1 MTSQKVS
8 TQNLKAIAEWM
19 RKDGVFFPYVKN
31 RQLLDCAGEVL
42 LATGDLVE
50 IERPA
55 LISAEQIQKATVKS
69 GYSVASKRAIEN
81 QKSRVEEYQKAE
93 SVKAKYQI
101 QPRIQSN
108 SGILKKLFK
117 AIIGSSEDID
127 LTILGLSAIP
137 ADTSELRSAYLNAL
151 AKQHPDSG
159 GKEKLLW
166 ALTASYEGLLARIG
180 A

>member
-1 MTSQKVS
+1 M
-8 TQNLKAIAEWM
+8 
-19 RKDGVFFPYVKN
+19 
-31 RQLLDCAGEVL
+31 
-42 LATGDLVE
+42 
-50 IERPA
+50 
-55 LISAEQIQKATVKS
+55 
-69 GYSVASKRAIEN
+69 ASKRAIEN

-101 QPRIQSN
+101 QPGIQSN

-137 ADTSELRSAYLNAL
+137 TDTSDLRSAYLNAL
-151 AKQHPDSG
+151 AKQHPDFG

-180 A
+180 S

>member
-1 MTSQKVS
+1 
-8 TQNLKAIAEWM
+8 M

-101 QPRIQSN
+101 QPGIQSN

-117 AIIGSSEDID
+117 AIIGSSED
-127 LTILGLSAIP
+127 TQLS
-137 ADTSELRSAYLNAL
+137 
-151 AKQHPDSG
+151 HF
-159 GKEKLLW
+159 
-166 ALTASYEGLLARIG
+166 
-180 A
+180 

>member
-1 MTSQKVS
+1 M
-8 TQNLKAIAEWM
+8 
-19 RKDGVFFPYVKN
+19 
-31 RQLLDCAGEVL
+31 
-42 LATGDLVE
+42 
-50 IERPA
+50 
-55 LISAEQIQKATVKS
+55 
-69 GYSVASKRAIEN
+69 ASKRAIEN

-101 QPRIQSN
+101 QTGIQSN

-137 ADTSELRSAYLNAL
+137 ADTSELRSAYINAL
-151 AKQHPDSG
+151 VKQHPDSG
-159 GKEKLLW
+159 GKEKSLW

-180 A
+180 S